1 HLDELT
7 LILTAGELRMSD
19 AERITAIDRIFTE
32 TADKLTFLRHF
43 NRQASL
49 LALERARER
58 NDLNA
63 IEHLYQVNP

>member
-32 TADKLTFLRHF
+32 TEDKLVFLRHF

-49 LALERARER
+49 LAIQRAKERQDVQTMQ
-58 NDLNA
+58 DLYKNT
-63 IEHLYQVNP
+63 P